1 MPNRNQTKDSRQNLK
16 KLKKMKHLKL
26 TLFFLIALFVS
37 ATMLV
42 SCSDDK
48 ETITNENTNKKVDS
62 FLKSFYSKDYTLGL
76 SAKVNPNSQI
86 SSLARTAS
94 LEEVELTEVFVDN
107 ETKARGYIVTDK
119 NTGEFL
125 YFIDVDRDTYT
136 LTSLDVK
143 NNEQKTFNNIDEIY
157 NYFSTDEFDFIEI
170 ALDDS
175 NSTGTT
181 DKRFWGWQSW
191 AGPCNETT
199 GQSTLMETYYVVGI
213 GVKTRK
219 VVGLDGG
226 DVIQPCAGGA
236 LLDD

>member
-1 MPNRNQTKDSRQNLK
+1 
-16 KLKKMKHLKL
+16 MKHLKL
-26 TLFFLIALFVS
+26 TLFSLIALFVS

-42 SCSDDK
+42 SCSEDN
-48 ETITNENTNKKVDS
+48 ETTTNETTNKNVDS

-86 SSLARTAS
+86 SALARTAS

-107 ETKARGYIVTDK
+107 ETKARGYIITDK

-125 YFIDVDRDTYT
+125 YFIDVDRDSFT

-143 NNEQKTFNNIDEIY
+143 NSDQKTFNNIDDIY
-157 NYFSTDEFDFIEI
+157 DYFSTDEFDFIEI
-170 ALDDS
+170 ALNET
-175 NSTGTT
+175 NSTSTA
-181 DKRFWGWQSW
+181 DRRFWGWQSHP
-191 AGPCNETT
+191 GPCDHST